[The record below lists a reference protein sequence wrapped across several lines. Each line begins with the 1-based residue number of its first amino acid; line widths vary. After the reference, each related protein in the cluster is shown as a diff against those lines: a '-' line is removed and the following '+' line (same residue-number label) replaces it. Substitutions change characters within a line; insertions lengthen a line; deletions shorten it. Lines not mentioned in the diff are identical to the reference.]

1 MSFWDNRSEMSATY
15 IRKGGPGNRWKLL
28 DIGGSGVEAMTGGA
42 ADVESRFGLDAKGNR
57 QYLGAMVQGDA
68 ARFTTSAMFRL
79 ESTRLLEQLRKGNCP
94 FDLFVQQRC
103 GEIGALNYTWGLMY
117 YDGYTTNKSTDSA
130 LALLV
135 DNAQTNLMRQLDLSL
150 APIEDAGLKLV
161 HRDISGTVSDFGY
174 NDIINVGIARCAGDC
189 GAVGENDGEQEFWS
203 VTDADNTPGHGG
215 TAAPTFK
222 YTEDGGTTWG
232 SSSIQVLLGANAH
245 ANAVAKAG
253 QYVIVVGE
261 TGIAYAKFQDIKDG
275 VPNPWVL
282 ALSAAAL
289 NDVVYVGGDTLWAC
303 GDAGVI
309 YKSGDGGFSWS
320 AVTSPTVQNL
330 FSVAFVD
337 NTTVYFAGAAG
348 TLIQYFNGTLSLIVV
363 RTSVGGAAITA
374 TFNKVACAPL
384 RGNEVY
390 IGTATGLM
398 YRSTNALGSYV
409 LFSLMTGLPLSGS
422 GSIADLAFAGYK
434 GSVLFIVQT
443 NPAGTSRVLRDISG
457 GATAVVNGVVE
468 GMQIEEVGG
477 FTSPSNFGINS
488 IAPASI
494 TRALTV
500 GEIHET
506 YGFIGS
512 VLASGA

>member
-1 MSFWDNRSEMSATY
+1 MPIWDNRSQNTATY
-15 IRKGGPGNRWKLL
+15 IRRGGPGNRYTLL
-28 DIGGSGVEAMTGGA
+28 DETGAQLDAFTGGA

-57 QYLGAMVQGDA
+57 QYLGAIIQGDA
-68 ARFTTSAMFRL
+68 ARFTSSTMFRL
-79 ESTRLLEQLRKGNCP
+79 EQARLLAQLRTGNCP
-94 FDLFVQQRC
+94 FDLMVIQRC
-103 GEIGALNYTWGLMY
+103 GEIGALNYTWGLLY
-117 YDGYTTNKSTDSA
+117 YDGYTTNKSFDNP
-130 LALLV
+130 LALLAENTAADV
-135 DNAQTNLMRQLDLSL
+135 MRQLDLSF
-150 APIEDAGLKLV
+150 APIEDAAIKLV

-189 GAVGENDGEQEFWS
+189 GAVGENDGEQEFWTI
-203 VTDADNTPGHGG
+203 TDADSTPGHGG

-222 YTEDGGTTWG
+222 YTEDGGVTWG
-232 SSSIQVLLGANAH
+232 SSSIHVLLGANAH
-245 ANAVAKAG
+245 GNALAKAG
-253 QYVIVVGE
+253 AYVVAVGE

-275 VPNPWVL
+275 VHNPWVL
-282 ALSAAAL
+282 AHSGSGL
-289 NDVVYVGGDTLWAC
+289 NDIVAVGGDTLWVC

-309 YKSGDGGFSWS
+309 LKSTDGGFSWT
-320 AVTSPTVQNL
+320 AVTSPTANNL
-330 FSVAFVD
+330 LSAAAVD
-337 NTTVYFAGAAG
+337 STTVYFAGASG
-348 TLIQYFNGTLSLIVV
+348 TLVQYFNGTLAVVPV
-363 RTSVGGAAITA
+363 RTSVGGAVITH
-374 TFNKVACAPL
+374 TFNKVAAAPL
-384 RGNEVY
+384 RGNEVF
-390 IGTATGLM
+390 IGTATGVM

-409 LFSLMTGLPLSGS
+409 LFSVMTGLPLSGN
-422 GSIADLAFAGYK
+422 GSITDLAFAGYK

-443 NPAGTSRVLRDISG
+443 NAANVSRVLRDISG
-457 GATAVVNGVVE
+457 GAT